1 MHRRACKQ
9 YILQSYNFC
18 FQCCTFWW
26 RPFTCQCTH
35 TQKNTKKMLKGLKFS
50 IFIGH
55 FKWYHGS
62 EGVNLTK
69 LEYIMSSFSFL
80 GCKLTLYNNGHAWC
94 SVTVGCFF
102 FFFSWAAE
110 SLFCVWL
117 VGWWTIT
124 QQVLD
129 TEFCL
134 SCVFFQITWTCFFS

>member
-9 YILQSYNFC
+9 YIFQSCNIY
-18 FQCCTFWW
+18 FQCYTFWW
-26 RPFTCQCTH
+26 HPFTCQCT
-35 TQKNTKKMLKGLKFS
+35 KKKKKEMLKGLKFS
-50 IFIGH
+50 IFIGC
-55 FKWYHGS
+55 FKWCHDS

-80 GCKLTLYNNGHAWC
+80 GYKLTLYNNGHAWC
-94 SVTVGCFF
+94 SVSDGCFF
-102 FFFSWAAE
+102 LFFSWAVE
-110 SLFCVWL
+110 SLFCVRL

-134 SCVFFQITWTCFFS
+134 SCMFFKLPGLVFFS